1 MRFNPKARLDSRQV
15 EVRRGGGGGGGFG
28 RGGGGMPIPM
38 GVGGGV
44 GGVILL
50 IVILVLSGAFSGG
63 GTDSSGGVDTGGV
76 DTSGVSGIPNCQ
88 TGDDANKNDQCAL
101 VAEVNSIQSF
111 WDKALPDQANIQYQ
125 PVHTVFFSGQTG
137 TGCGGATSDV
147 GPFYCPVDKTV
158 YLDTTFFHDMLQGQL
173 GARGGPFSEAYVL
186 AHEYGHH
193 IQDELGT
200 MGKVRT
206 QQGPTSDSVRLEL
219 QADCYGGMWAKYATT
234 ATDANGQAF
243 IEDLTKD
250 DYARAIDAAQA
261 VGDDRIQQRSS
272 GRVNPEQW
280 THGSAAAR
288 VMWFETGLR
297 EGTLSACD
305 TFHTN
310 QLYPNQ

>member
-1 MRFNPKARLDSRQV
+1 MRFNPRARLNSRQV
-15 EVRRGGGGGGGFG
+15 QVRRGGGGGGGGFG

-38 GVGGGV
+38 GVGGGI

-50 IVILVLSGAFSGG
+50 VVILVLSGALNG
-63 GTDSSGGVDTGGV
+63 GTGSSSSSGDGV
-76 DTSGVSGIPNCQ
+76 DTSGVSGVPNCQ
-88 TGDDANKNDQCAL
+88 TGDDANKNEQCAL
-101 VAEVNSIQSF
+101 VADVNSIQSF
-111 WDKALPDQANIQYQ
+111 WGQALPDQANIAYK
-125 PVHTVFFSGQTG
+125 PVHTVLFSGQTD
-137 TGCGGATSDV
+137 TGCGGASADV

-200 MGKVRT
+200 MSKVRT
-206 QQGPTSDSVRLEL
+206 QQGPMSDSVRLEL
-219 QADCYGGMWAKYATT
+219 QADCYGGMWAKYATST
-234 ATDANGQAF
+234 KDANGQVF
-243 IEDLTKD
+243 IEDLTQD

-272 GRVNPEQW
+272 GRVNPDQW
-280 THGSAAAR
+280 THGSSAAR

-297 EGTLSACD
+297 DGTLSACD
-305 TFHTN
+305 TFHTDH
-310 QLYPNQ
+310 LYPNQ

>member
-1 MRFNPKARLDSRQV
+1 MRFNPRARLDSRQV
-15 EVRRGGGGGGGFG
+15 EVRRGGGGGFG

-50 IVILVLSGAFSGG
+50 VVILVLSGALNGG
-63 GTDSSGGVDTGGV
+63 GGDSSSGNGVDT
-76 DTSGVSGIPNCQ
+76 TGVSGVPDCQ
-88 TGDDANKNDQCAL
+88 TGDDANKNEQCAL
-101 VAEVNSIQSF
+101 VASVNSIQAF
-111 WDKALPDQANIQYQ
+111 WDKALPDQANIPYK
-125 PVHTVFFSGQTG
+125 PVHTVLFSGQTN

-158 YLDTTFFHDMLQGQL
+158 YLDATFFSDMLQGQL

-234 ATDANGQAF
+234 VEDSKGQVY
-243 IEDLTKD
+243 IQDLTKD
-250 DYARAIDAAQA
+250 DYARAINAAQA

-272 GRVNPEQW
+272 GRVDPDQW

-288 VMWFETGLR
+288 EMWFETGLR
-297 EGTLSACD
+297 DGRLSACD
-305 TFHTN
+305 TFHTDH
-310 QLYPNQ
+310 LYPSQ

>member
-1 MRFNPKARLDSRQV
+1 VRFNPRARLDSRQV
-15 EVRRGGGGGGGFG
+15 EVRRGGGGGGFG
-28 RGGGGMPIPM
+28 RGCGGMPIPM

-63 GTDSSGGVDTGGV
+63 GSDSSSGQTVDT
-76 DTSGVSGIPNCQ
+76 TGVSGVPNCQ
-88 TGDDANKNDQCAL
+88 TGDDANKNEQCAL
-101 VAEVNSIQSF
+101 VADVNSIQSF
-111 WDKALPDQANIQYQ
+111 WDKALPDQADIQYR
-125 PVHTVFFSGQTG
+125 PVHTVFFTGQTD

-173 GARGGPFSEAYVL
+173 RARGGPFSEAYVL

-206 QQGPTSDSVRLEL
+206 QQGPMSDSVRLEL

-234 ATDANGQAF
+234 VKDSNGQVY
-243 IEDLTKD
+243 IEDLTQD
-250 DYARAIDAAQA
+250 DYSRAIDAAQA

-272 GRVNPEQW
+272 GRVDPDQW
-280 THGSAAAR
+280 THGSSAAR

-305 TFHTN
+305 TFHTDH
-310 QLYPNQ
+310 LYPNQ